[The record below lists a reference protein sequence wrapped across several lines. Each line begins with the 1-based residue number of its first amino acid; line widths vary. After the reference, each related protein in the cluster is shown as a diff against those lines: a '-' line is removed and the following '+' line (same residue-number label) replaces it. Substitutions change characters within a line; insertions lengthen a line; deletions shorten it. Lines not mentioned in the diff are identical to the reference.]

1 MLLHNNKVWNIVT
14 KSLSFLRFL
23 QNHNF
28 ANLWFSIKS
37 FPFKTCF
44 RHLKLIGL
52 LCKSKWK
59 MYWKSFL
66 RWQKHLWSESTTILL
81 LRKRHIEYWKL
92 MPGIALAI
100 IYSSRRFGW
109 SHGSSILL
117 THHCFKVFSC
127 RDDKEK
133 VLLWGGGGWYRHWN
147 WPAKKKYKRA
157 MWSIFQLPCYVF
169 VHHFLIY
176 QQRYWPWLQWQL
188 LHHKRRAQCTE
199 MIYNL
204 IRKFFIRN

>member
-1 MLLHNNKVWNIVT
+1 
-14 KSLSFLRFL
+14 
-23 QNHNF
+23 
-28 ANLWFSIKS
+28 
-37 FPFKTCF
+37 
-44 RHLKLIGL
+44 
-52 LCKSKWK
+52 
-59 MYWKSFL
+59 MYW
-66 RWQKHLWSESTTILL
+66 RWQKHLCDRVSWSESTTILL

-157 MWSIFQLPCYVF
+157 MWSIFSTSLLCFCSSFSYLSAAVLTLVAMTASSPQAESTVHWNDLQLNKK
-169 VHHFLIY
+169 I
-176 QQRYWPWLQWQL
+176 
-188 LHHKRRAQCTE
+188 
-199 MIYNL
+199 
-204 IRKFFIRN
+204 FIRN

>member
-1 MLLHNNKVWNIVT
+1 MKALLFCFWGKDTLNIGNWC
-14 KSLSFLRFL
+14 LAL
-23 QNHNF
+23 Q
-28 ANLWFSIKS
+28 
-37 FPFKTCF
+37 
-44 RHLKLIGL
+44 
-52 LCKSKWK
+52 
-59 MYWKSFL
+59 
-66 RWQKHLWSESTTILL
+66 Q
-81 LRKRHIEYWKL
+81 
-92 MPGIALAI
+92 AI

-204 IRKFFIRN
+204 IRKFLSEIN